1 MNNWVRLTGWIFVWA
16 VCLFFVQSGIRK
28 LAGLEQM
35 IVMFHD
41 LGYPDWFR
49 IAVGL
54 LEIAGAV
61 LLALPRST
69 VYAAGGLGVLMIGAV
84 ISEAAAGRVFESL
97 LPGQW
102 LIVLALIA
110 FRRIRAR
117 TKKNS

>member
-1 MNNWVRLTGWIFVWA
+1 
-16 VCLFFVQSGIRK
+16 
-28 LAGLEQM
+28 
-35 IVMFHD
+35 
-41 LGYPDWFR
+41 
-49 IAVGL
+49 
-54 LEIAGAV
+54 
-61 LLALPRST
+61 
-69 VYAAGGLGVLMIGAV
+69 MIGAV